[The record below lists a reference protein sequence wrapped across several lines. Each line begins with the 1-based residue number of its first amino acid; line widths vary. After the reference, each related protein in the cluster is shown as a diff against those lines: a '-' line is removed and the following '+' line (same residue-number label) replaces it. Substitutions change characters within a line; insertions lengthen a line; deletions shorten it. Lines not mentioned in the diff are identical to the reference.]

1 MSRIFLSHSS
11 KDNGSAVAL
20 RDWLAGQG
28 WDDVFLDLD
37 PQRGIAAGDRWARAL
52 NQAVQ
57 RCEAVLFLVSRAWVT
72 SDWCLREFNLAH
84 RLNKRL
90 FGLLIENIPVGEL
103 PVALTGTWQTVAL
116 SSGRDHVVLRAVL
129 PGSHDEVQVSFSQEG
144 LTRLRIGLERA
155 GLDARFFAWPPEGDP
170 HRAPYRGLKSLEAA
184 DAGVFFGR
192 EAPTVEMLDRIR
204 GIKDG
209 VSLPWLVLLGASG
222 AGKSSFL
229 RAGLLPRLR
238 RDDRNYIPLPVI
250 RPGRGTIHGDTGLA
264 RSLESAVAAC
274 ELSRPYLEVREAV
287 EAGAAGLRPLLR
299 ALLVRAREALVA
311 EEAGVKAPL
320 LVFAI
325 DQGEELFL
333 AEGAAEGA
341 ALLELLRE
349 LSSVDDPAI
358 LVLIAIRSDA
368 YEQLQTTK
376 HLEGISQ
383 QTVSLTP
390 MPRGAYQ
397 AVIEGPATRLKE
409 IGRSFVIEPALTQAL
424 LADIDEGGTRDALP
438 LLSFTLERLYLEYG
452 AQDRLTLSDYDALG
466 RITGSIEAAIERA
479 LRAADTDSRIPRD
492 RDARLALLRR
502 GLIPWLA
509 GIDPDTGSARRQ
521 RARLSE
527 IPDEAR
533 PLIDYLVEERLLSID
548 VSEGTG
554 ERTIEAAHEAL
565 LRQWG
570 LLKGWLEEDF
580 GVLASLES
588 VKRAA
593 RDWAANDRR
602 EDWLA
607 HRGSRLED
615 VERLLL
621 RPDLVSKLD
630 TTDREYLASCTN
642 KVTAERKIKLQE
654 EQERRRLES
663 TLAEATSL
671 PTLRLR
677 SKLLYSAVV
686 LLLTAAA
693 LLLRVYDPW
702 FVQTARNFA
711 FDTYQQFD
719 SEPVPQGPTRIVA
732 IDDESL
738 GRIGQWPWP
747 RSVMSDIV
755 NALAGKGAAVIGLDS
770 ILAEPDRMSPE
781 RIAGTWSREPRSGLS
796 PSANDRALAV
806 AMQSA
811 KVVLALGPSPVKSS
825 GPPSRLTEFVS
836 VGEDPATH
844 LFSIP
849 GTVKNLDILELAAKG
864 VGSTNGRFDLDG
876 LIRRVPLVWKTD
888 WGLAPSLPLEML
900 RIFNGDKFILIRS
913 DAVGVEQIGL
923 KGIHISTDEH
933 GAVFPRFRVSDR
945 QSDIPVWKLMA
956 GEIGEEDI
964 KDRMILIGATA
975 TGLASVV
982 QTSKGALYSVDFY
995 RQILDNI
1002 LSGRLLWR
1010 PSFAIAIELI
1020 MTALSAGALAL
1031 LLLNRDLVSFLVVAF
1046 GMEGLIL
1053 AIGEF
1058 AYRQYSML
1066 IDVSYPIAIL
1076 LIISLV
1082 FLVFLYVAIAANRR
1096 RASLEM
1102 KRSSTHR
1109 AA

>member
-20 RDWLAGQG
+20 RDWLADQG

-52 NQAVQ
+52 NQAVL
-57 RCEAVLFLVSRAWVT
+57 RCEAVLFMVSRAWLT

-103 PVALTGTWQTVAL
+103 PTALTGTWQTVAL
-116 SSGRDHVVLRAVL
+116 SSGRDQVMLRAVL
-129 PGSHDEVQVSFSQEG
+129 PGSHDEVQVGFSQEG

-155 GLDARFFAWPPEGDP
+155 GLEARFFAWPPQNDP
-170 HRAPYRGLKSLEAA
+170 HRAPYRGLKPLEAV

-209 VSLPWLVLLGASG
+209 VSPRWLVLLGASG

-229 RAGLLPRLR
+229 RAGLLPRLS
-238 RDDRNYIPLPVI
+238 RDDRNYVPLPVI
-250 RPGRGTIHGDTGLA
+250 RPGRGAIHGETGLA
-264 RSLESAVAAC
+264 RSLEGAFVAC
-274 ELSRPYLEVREAV
+274 GLTKPYAEIRDSV
-287 EAGAAGLRPLLR
+287 EAGAAAVRLLLR

-311 EEAGVKAPL
+311 EEAGAKAPL

-333 AEGAAEGA
+333 AEGAAEAA
-341 ALLELLRE
+341 ALLGLLRE
-349 LSSVDDPAI
+349 LSSDDDPAI
-358 LVLIAIRSDA
+358 LVLTAIRSDA
-368 YEQLQTTK
+368 YEQLQTDK

-409 IGRSFVIEPALTQAL
+409 ASRPLVIEPALTQAL
-424 LADIDEGGTRDALP
+424 LADIDEGATRDALP

-452 AQDRLTLSDYDALG
+452 PQGRLTFRDYDALG
-466 RITGSIEAAIERA
+466 RIRGSIEAAIERA

-509 GIDPDTGSARRQ
+509 GIDPDTGSPRRQ
-521 RARLSE
+521 KARLSE

-533 PLIDYLVEERLLSID
+533 PLIDYLVQERLLSID

-580 GVLASLES
+580 GVLASLET

-593 RDWAANDRR
+593 RDWAANARS

-615 VERLLL
+615 AERLLL
-621 RPDLVSKLD
+621 RSDLVAKLD
-630 TTDREYLASCTN
+630 ATDREYLAECTS
-642 KVTAERKIKLQE
+642 KVNAEREIKLQE
-654 EQERRRLES
+654 EQERQRLES
-663 TLAEATSL
+663 TLAEATAL
-671 PTLRLR
+671 PALRLR
-677 SKLLYSAVV
+677 SKVLYSAIV
-686 LLLTAAA
+686 LFLIAAA

-702 FVQTARNFA
+702 FVQTARSFA
-711 FDTYQQFD
+711 FDTYQKFD
-719 SEPVPQGPTRIVA
+719 SEPVPQGPIRIVA

-738 GRIGQWPWP
+738 ARIGQWPWP
-747 RSVMSDIV
+747 RSVMRDIV

-781 RIAGTWSREPRSGLS
+781 RIAGTWSREPGSASS
-796 PSANDRALAV
+796 PSANDKALAA

-811 KVVLALGPSPVKSS
+811 KVVLALGPSPVQSS
-825 GPPSRLTEFVS
+825 SPPSRLTDFAL

-844 LFSIP
+844 LFGIP

-864 VGSTNGRFDLDG
+864 IGSTSGRFDTDG

-900 RIFNGDKFILIRS
+900 RVLTGDRFILIRS
-913 DAVGVEQIGL
+913 DIVGVEQIGL
-923 KGIHISTDEH
+923 KGIYISTDEH
-933 GAVFPRFRVSDR
+933 GAIFPRFRVRDRLSDL
-945 QSDIPVWKLMA
+945 PVWKLLA
-956 GEIGEEDI
+956 GEIRDEDI
-964 KDRMILIGATA
+964 KGHMILIGATA

-1020 MTALSAGALAL
+1020 MTVLSAGALAL
-1031 LLLNRDLVSFLVVAF
+1031 LLLNRGLISFLVVAF
-1046 GMEGLIL
+1046 GMEGMIL
-1053 AIGEF
+1053 AIGEL
-1058 AYRQYSML
+1058 AYRRYSML

-1102 KRSSTHR
+1102 KQNSRQR
-1109 AA
+1109 AT